1 VNLVAFNK
9 NRVQNMMYVKC
20 LVFFSVFVTQFEST
34 PSRKEQNPLFL
45 EIAQIASFWQGQ
57 KIKDQSTVMAIFG
70 RTLYSPIQLHGGQ
83 AVAHTVAQLYRV
95 FCVGKSCSFVNDSHY
110 I

>member
-1 VNLVAFNK
+1 
-9 NRVQNMMYVKC
+9 MMNVKC

-45 EIAQIASFWQGQ
+45 EIAQIELASFWQGQ
-57 KIKDQSTVMAIFG
+57 KIKDQCTVMAILG

-83 AVAHTVAQLYRV
+83 SCGPHSCIVVS
-95 FCVGKSCSFVNDSHY
+95 CVLCGKVMFICK
-110 I
+110 